1 MKQINSVLLVEDNE
15 ITNFY
20 NKHLFIK
27 NGFVEEVNIA
37 TNGKKALDYLYAM
50 DNATS
55 KPDLILLDLN
65 MPVMNGFEFLDEY
78 EKLDSNIRDGIII
91 CVLTTSLH
99 EEDVEKARNYHSVS
113 EYCKKPL
120 SSSQIQRILTQFF

>member
-27 NGFVEEVNIA
+27 NGFVEDVRIA
-37 TNGKKALDYLYAM
+37 TNGKKALDYLYNL
-50 DNATS
+50 DFGN

-65 MPVMNGFEFLDEY
+65 MPVMNGFEFLEEY
-78 EKLDSNIRDGIII
+78 QKLDSDIRDGIIV

-99 EEDVEKARNYHSVS
+99 EEDLEKARSYPTIS

-120 SSSQIQRILTQFF
+120 SAKQIQNILSQFF

>member
-27 NGFVEEVNIA
+27 NKYVKHVQIA
-37 TNGKKALDYLYAM
+37 TNGKKALDYLNKVSIE
-50 DNATS
+50 D
-55 KPDLILLDLN
+55 KPNLILLDLN
-65 MPVMNGFEFLDEY
+65 MPVMDGFEFLDEF
-78 EKLDSNIRDGIII
+78 EKLEAELREGIII
-91 CVLTTSLH
+91 CILTTSLH
-99 EEDVEKARNYHSVS
+99 EEDLEKAKNYAFIS

-120 SSSQIQRILTQFF
+120 STSQIRNILTQFF

>member
-37 TNGKKALDYLYAM
+37 TNGKKALDYLYAI
-50 DNATS
+50 DKASS

-78 EKLDSNIRDGIII
+78 EKLDSDIRDGIII

-99 EEDVEKARNYHSVS
+99 EEDVEKARNYQSVS

-120 SSSQIQRILTQFF
+120 SPNQIQRILSQFF